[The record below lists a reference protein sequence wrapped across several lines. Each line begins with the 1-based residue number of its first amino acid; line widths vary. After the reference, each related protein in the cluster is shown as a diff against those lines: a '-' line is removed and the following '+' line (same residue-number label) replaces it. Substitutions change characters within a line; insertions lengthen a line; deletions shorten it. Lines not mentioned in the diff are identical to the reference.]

1 MARADFNVRAGKVA
15 WRYTAPAALFFGHG
29 STVAVLPSTARIEKM
44 LAGYQSIAVAARFG
58 YSLDFPEHPDNG
70 NAEADDDAQ
79 EQQRQAGGCEHGDHP

>member
-29 STVAVLPSTARIEKM
+29 STVAVLPDRED
-44 LAGYQSIAVAARFG
+44 AGWLSQSIAVAARFG
-58 YSLDFPEHPDNG
+58 HLLDFPEHPHKG

-79 EQQRQAGGCEHGDHP
+79 KQQRQAGGCEHGSHS